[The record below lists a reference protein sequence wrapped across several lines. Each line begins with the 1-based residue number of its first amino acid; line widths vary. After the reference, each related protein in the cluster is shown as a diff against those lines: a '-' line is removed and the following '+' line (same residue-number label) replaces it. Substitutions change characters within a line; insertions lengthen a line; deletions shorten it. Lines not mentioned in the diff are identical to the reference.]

1 MKHEPAPWLRSQRP
15 EPCPP
20 PPDRCAPACDDQL
33 PIFSRVGRG
42 IKGDDIT
49 AHVEERDGHIYLV
62 VEQIDGATG
71 EHTILI
77 DRAIDGG
84 YLEYE
89 YNLNPFNDPSTFT
102 LTFHYDHP
110 DHELSWDWTTPAIPY
125 MWHVDPETGEPVATG
140 IIGSGV
146 SSLFLKKTYDEWET
160 PSDDDTPHTL
170 TEASD
175 VQEKLLYPL
184 GWRRSSFN
192 APNVANPWTVN
203 LSYGIGGDIDAPN
216 LEDISKIIGVDP
228 GFIERII
235 EERTVPLEITFGDD
249 PVTGDPYNVKNYID
263 NLDEHIH
270 EDMGFGD
277 ILVNDGDAD
286 TQTPKRNTIKKWLDW
301 IISRLGFGDLIN
313 PGNNVTVKQ
322 YIDNGDDSLQ
332 DQIDAL
338 TAKYDQALADILNKI
353 YSGSGTNTMDP
364 DTGEITWGVASGNK
378 IPIADINIWAGLTEG
393 NASVYANALR
403 SRSLSD
409 NDITFK

>member
-89 YNLNPFNDPSTFT
+89 YNLNPFNDPATFT

-110 DHELSWDWTTPAIPY
+110 KHELNWDWTTPAIPY
-125 MWHVDPETGEPVATG
+125 LWHVDPETGEPQATD

-146 SSLFLKKTYDEWET
+146 SSFFIKKTYDEWAT
-160 PSDDDTPHTL
+160 PTDAQTPHTVA
-170 TEASD
+170 EAAD
-175 VQEKLLYPL
+175 IQEKLLYPN
-184 GWRRSSFN
+184 GWRRSQFN
-192 APNVANPWTVN
+192 APDATDKWTVN
-203 LSYGIGGDIDAPN
+203 LTYGIGGDIDAPN
-216 LEDISKIIGVDP
+216 LEDIAKIIGMTPDN
-228 GFIERII
+228 IEDLV
-235 EERTVPLEITFGDD
+235 EREIPTQSDAIPSD
-249 PVTGDPYNVKNYID
+249 MNVKEYVD
-263 NLDEHIH
+263 ALDEHIH

-313 PGNNVTVKQ
+313 PGNNITVKQ

-353 YSGSGTNTMDP
+353 YSGSGTNIMDP
-364 DTGEITWGVASGNK
+364 DTGEITWGVASSNK

-393 NASVYANALR
+393 NASVYSNALR